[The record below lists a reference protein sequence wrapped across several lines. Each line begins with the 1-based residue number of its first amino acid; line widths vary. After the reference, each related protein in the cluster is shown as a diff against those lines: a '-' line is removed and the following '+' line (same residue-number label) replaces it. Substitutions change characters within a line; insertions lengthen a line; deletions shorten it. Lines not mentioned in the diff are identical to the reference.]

1 MSEDQSSA
9 AVNADVP
16 PAPAPA
22 TSATSATKPPVARTK
37 LYSSVTLRRKPSGR
51 SRIRNLI
58 RAHKRSI
65 SVDKWATVEI
75 KSTPLK

>member
-9 AVNADVP
+9 AVDDKTP
-16 PAPAPA
+16 PAAA
-22 TSATSATKPPVARTK
+22 GAAKPSVARKK

-51 SRIRNLI
+51 SHIRNLI